1 MKKTINKLLTAI
13 IGLAMSVCVAFGV
26 LCMESKTQ
34 TPALAETVTSSTWGD
49 YWGQGL
55 TATDDTETNYTY
67 FTHNAYGQRMYYKEK
82 VALDGLTV
90 TIGSTDMV
98 AQSLF
103 GFGLAAD
110 AGNYTPES
118 GPFNVTV
125 VPSLY
130 SGQDCVFFN
139 TTHDYNTN
147 GGTVTYLTGTTT
159 PGVCKVDGGAQNRF
173 ISAPSSETRYSI
185 SFTYKGA
192 HPQGYGNYWSATIT
206 LDKGATFRS
215 DLTSATVDFLDSQL
229 NGILDSD
236 GKCYISTWAMSNAG
250 EYYIGVKTAE
260 EKAALSAAD
269 TALAAYET
277 ARKAGGTV
285 ANERAAAVEAV
296 ANVPAKYQTSYQ
308 AKLDAIDAIDSD
320 WAVAFNTC
328 VEAVYD
334 AETGYSVLNPN
345 EYGDRIYHKEKVKL
359 DGLTVTIGA
368 KNVDMVAGS
377 RFGFGFVSTATNY
390 SPAADAGGGIFNVTA
405 VPSEDVGQNRVYFNS
420 THASGN
426 TNCIGG
432 DMPYLVYTADTFTPG
447 VYAVEGTVVPCFV
460 SSAADTGDTVYSITF
475 KYMGSFTMM
484 PELGDYWLATITL
497 EEGAPFSSAASSATV
512 AFLESSLNGVLDSN
526 RECYLSAFGM
536 SNGKFYMG
544 VEEADESTSLN
555 AAESAMKAYEEA
567 VRSGEDTEAKKA
579 EALSAIENLNANE
592 YIAYV
597 NKVETLG
604 VLEDSTSSLSQ
615 SVSLT
620 VTDGLE
626 LNYKIAIPEAF
637 GEAETVAL
645 TMVYR
650 DEEFSYG
657 DIQLDDIG
665 RFVFKMNEITPQ
677 YMSEPIS
684 FTFEAND
691 ASGDLV
697 VRRKTESYSVKAYC
711 ESLLAA
717 SEDAYLRKA
726 IVDMLNYGAA
736 AQAYVNNANTPANA
750 GIDSYQKYATSVD
763 PATATNVLAA
773 NQSDVVT
780 FTSAT
785 LVLEDKI
792 SVGVRFK
799 TKEAYGVARIT
810 ATAQIGGNAA
820 KSVEVFDGGDGTY
833 YVLCDEIIPTQY
845 DENIIFRVSVDG
857 TEYGSCRYSVNSYVA
872 RNYNNAKSGE
882 LVKAL
887 YAYGVGMDAYVKMT
901 ENVNT
906 SESGNL
912 LGDTLFGNGVKV
924 FGTTSANQATDY
936 TVYNTLIEGATP
948 NWQVAQWDSRYD
960 FQDVSNPSF
969 SNGVYTF
976 TDNNAKT
983 LKLNSNTGGIYME
996 ILGEKEY
1003 PTQDRQNSTDLWP
1016 HLLMQQEWFGSDLV
1030 QLSSLSSM
1038 KMKMTYTVN
1047 RFENKMHGSVNE
1059 GLHRAQFVWYITL
1072 QNRTEGSADYGEYMW
1087 FGLTLFDNADVGES
1101 TTTFYRGDD
1110 DTEHNTGMLIC
1121 LAGAQSWSPTRK
1133 IPGVG
1138 ETVSVNY
1145 DILTEAK
1152 AAFDYAKGK
1161 GWFSSSSWSDI
1172 YIGSTNFGF
1181 EIPGTYNIGVQIDEV
1196 GLYYAK

>member
-13 IGLAMSVCVAFGV
+13 IGLAMSLCVAFGV
-26 LCMESKTQ
+26 LCMESKMQ

-147 GGTVTYLTGTTT
+147 GGTVVYVINSAGELEK
-159 PGVCKVDGGAQNRF
+159 GVCFVDALENRF

-185 SFTYKGA
+185 SFA
-192 HPQGYGNYWSATIT
+192 YGGELSAGVGYWSATIT

-215 DLTSATVDFLDSQL
+215 HLTSATVYFYDSQL

-277 ARKAGGTV
+277 ARKAGGTI
-285 ANERAAAVEAV
+285 ASERAAAVEAV

-320 WAVAFNTC
+320 WAVASGNC
-328 VEAVYD
+328 SASYD
-334 AETGYSVLNPN
+334 TETGYTVLNPN
-345 EYGDRIYHKEKVKL
+345 EYGERLYRKEKVKL

-368 KNVDMVAGS
+368 KNTDMAAQS
-377 RFGFGFVSTATNY
+377 RFGFGFVSTDTSY
-390 SPAADAGGGIFNVTA
+390 SPEFKGFNLLLVPEYRYNKNCVFFNNTHDDNDADGATV
-405 VPSEDVGQNRVYFNS
+405 
-420 THASGN
+420 
-426 TNCIGG
+426 
-432 DMPYLVYTADTFTPG
+432 VYTADTFEAG
-447 VYAVEGTVVPCFV
+447 VYNVPGLGVEPCFY
-460 SSAADTGDTVYSITF
+460 SEPADTGNTVYSITF
-475 KYMGSFTMM
+475 KYMGLFEPVPSY
-484 PELGDYWLATITL
+484 GNYWLATI
-497 EEGAPFSSAASSATV
+497 EVIEGSTYLANFGLSLPSSVTV
-512 AFLESSLNGVLDSN
+512 AFLESSLNGALDGN
-526 RECYLSAFGM
+526 GECYISTFGM
-536 SNGKFYMG
+536 SGIGEFYMG
-544 VEEADESTSLN
+544 VEEAEDSVALS

-626 LNYKIAIPEAF
+626 LNYKIAVPEAF

-665 RFVFKMNEITPQ
+665 RYVFKMNEITPQ

-872 RNYNNAKSGE
+872 RNYNNAKSGA

-983 LKLNSNTGGIYME
+983 LKLNANTGGIYME

-1016 HLLMQQEWFGSDLV
+1016 HLLMQQEWFGSELV

-1072 QNRTEGSADYGEYMW
+1072 QNRTEDSADYGEYMW